1 MSCVESMGLNNRR
14 SRKMDNCGQ
23 ILLVALD
30 KYELTELKNLLRI
43 LEINIGYKI
52 VARDRRRKFV
62 VAVKDQNGLY

>member
-1 MSCVESMGLNNRR
+1 
-14 SRKMDNCGQ
+14 MDTCGQ

-43 LEINIGYKI
+43 LEINIEYKI
-52 VARDRRRKFV
+52 AARNRRRKVV